1 MAFGT
6 DYPLRPL
13 SPAEL
18 GKLLEA
24 EQSAAVFIA
33 LRDPDGS
40 LRIVPLLE
48 SSEHVTVG
56 RDLTADIVIEGDGQ
70 LSRIHA
76 ELHSVGS
83 EWLLADDGLS
93 RNGTFVNGQRIQN
106 RTRLRDDD
114 TIRVGSTV
122 LVFGDARSA
131 AEETRTTHE
140 VDLPVSVSP
149 AQRKVLAALCVP
161 LRSAD
166 ARADH
171 LALPATNEEIAS
183 SLCLSVD
190 AVKAHLR
197 VLYAKF
203 GLAELAP
210 HRKRVH
216 LAQSALRQ
224 GFS

>member
-24 EQSAAVFIA
+24 EQNAAAFIA
-33 LRDPDGS
+33 LRGPDGS
-40 LRIVPLLE
+40 LRIVPLPE
-48 SSEHVTVG
+48 SSERVTLG
-56 RDLTADIVIEGDGQ
+56 RDLTADIVVEGDGQ
-70 LSRIHA
+70 LSRIHT

-83 EWLLADDGLS
+83 EWLMADDGLS
-93 RNGTFVNGQRIQN
+93 RNGTFVNGERIQN
-106 RTRLRDDD
+106 RTRLRDGD

-131 AEETRTTHE
+131 MEQTRTTHD
-140 VDLPVSVSP
+140 VDRPLTVSP
-149 AQRKVLAALCVP
+149 AQRKILAALCAP

-166 ARADH
+166 SRADH
-171 LALPATNEEIAS
+171 LALPATNDEIAS

-197 VLYAKF
+197 VLYARF
-203 GLAELAP
+203 GLADLPP

-224 GFS
+224 GLS